1 MSRIAGRHIVL
12 LEGGASHEREISL
25 RTGAACAAALQRLG
39 CRVERLDAVGDAFV
53 RLAEMRPDSVFLA
66 LHGGAGEDGRVQG
79 FLDTLGLPYTGS
91 GVLGSALAMDKVRSK
106 QIFDSAEVPTP
117 SWEVVPSG
125 CEHAPFLPCVAKRS
139 LEGSSVGVTI
149 VRTASDWT
157 DAIGAPGRGVVLVE
171 RLVEGREL
179 TVAVFEGEA
188 LGVLEISTAT
198 GVYDYETKYN
208 RTDNTYTVLRGDD
221 LQTEALIG
229 AASELAERAYRAL
242 GLRGMA
248 RVDMMVDAAGPL
260 VLEANTLPGMTATS
274 LVPKIAAA
282 HGWSFDVLVEE
293 LVLAARCDSEASHAQ
308 A

>member
-25 RTGAACAAALQRLG
+25 RTGEACAAALQRLG
-39 CRVERLDAVGDAFV
+39 CRVDRIDARGDAFI
-53 RLAEMRPDSVFLA
+53 RLAAMRPDCVFLA

-79 FLDTLGLPYTGS
+79 YLDTLMLPYTGS

-106 QIFDSAEVPTP
+106 QVFDASGVPTP
-117 SWEVVPSG
+117 SWEVVAPGSA
-125 CEHAPFLPCVAKRS
+125 HAPFLPCVAKRS

-149 VRTASDWT
+149 VRTASDWS
-157 DAIGAPGRGVVLVE
+157 AAVGAPGRGVVLVE
-171 RLVEGREL
+171 RLIEGREL
-179 TVAVFEGEA
+179 TVAVFDGSA
-188 LGVLEISTAT
+188 LGVLEIRTAT

-208 RTDNTYTVLRGDD
+208 RTDNTYTVLQADD
-221 LQTEALIG
+221 PARSALISS
-229 AASELAERAYRAL
+229 ASELAERAYRAL

-248 RVDMMVDAAGPL
+248 RVDMMVDAGGPL

-293 LVLAARCDSEASHAQ
+293 LVLAARCDGEGSDG
-308 A
+308 